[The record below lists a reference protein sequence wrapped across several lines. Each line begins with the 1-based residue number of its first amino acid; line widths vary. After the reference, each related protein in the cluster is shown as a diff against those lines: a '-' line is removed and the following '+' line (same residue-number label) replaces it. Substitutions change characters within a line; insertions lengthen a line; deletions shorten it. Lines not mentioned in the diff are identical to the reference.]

1 MAKLLH
7 ISVISSNKEIRQ
19 VQDSNTRNNEDLD
32 IPKCRTCTGQRTF
45 KYGGTKLWN
54 QLDKETKL
62 MTNLNSFKTK
72 LKTELMKKH

>member
-1 MAKLLH
+1 M
-7 ISVISSNKEIRQ
+7 ISSNKEIRQ

-32 IPKCRTCTGQRTF
+32 IPKFRTCTGQRTF
-45 KYGGTKLWN
+45 KYGGTTKLWN

-62 MTNLNSFKTK
+62 MTNLNSFKIK

>member
-32 IPKCRTCTGQRTF
+32 IPKFRTCTGQRTF
-45 KYGGTKLWN
+45 KYGGTKIM
-54 QLDKETKL
+54 EPT
-62 MTNLNSFKTK
+62 
-72 LKTELMKKH
+72 

>member
-54 QLDKETKL
+54 
-62 MTNLNSFKTK
+62 
-72 LKTELMKKH
+72 

>member
-1 MAKLLH
+1 MYKWP
-7 ISVISSNKEIRQ
+7 SSFYLCDKFKQRDPT

-72 LKTELMKKH
+72 LKTN